1 MSVGVSRLHSRVR
14 SLGLVV
20 LDLVALTPRF
30 FLLWIISTSA
40 EHRISPHGTFGQRT
54 GLYHETA
61 TTPPNHHHPFL
72 FLAQQEEHGRNLSGS
87 GPPPAP
93 SPTAIV
99 SLTTADPKLNK
110 GGYRRD
116 QFISNTAAAKLFHN
130 ITQVSNFSS
139 VDHPAGCILYPQR
152 CKPRAKLQSQHCW

>member
-72 FLAQQEEHGRNLSGS
+72 FLVQQEEHGRNL
-87 GPPPAP
+87 AP
-93 SPTAIV
+93 EITGIV
-99 SLTTADPKLNK
+99 SLTTADPKLDK

-116 QFISNTAAAKLFHN
+116 QFISNTAAAKLFHK

-139 VDHPAGCILYPQR
+139 VDHPAGCILCPPL